1 MDAEKKAY
9 GAYDVTMDDGTVY
22 HLTDVVMSHDP
33 EALADSFYDRDG
45 VMVLSVGIGSLVSIL
60 RTDVS
65 TREDKPSGS
74 KNDVGCADSAWLIPL
89 LLQFF
94 ASDFSVHDVSA
105 IKAALEADVR
115 RKAQKW

>member
-22 HLTDVVMSHDP
+22 HLTDVVMSRDP
-33 EALADSFYDRDG
+33 ETLTDSFYDRDG

-65 TREDKPSGS
+65 TREDAPSGS
-74 KNDVGCADSAWLIPL
+74 EDDVGCADFAL
-89 LLQFF
+89 LLPFF
-94 ASDFSVHDVSA
+94 ASNFSVHDVSA

-115 RKAQKW
+115 RKAKKW